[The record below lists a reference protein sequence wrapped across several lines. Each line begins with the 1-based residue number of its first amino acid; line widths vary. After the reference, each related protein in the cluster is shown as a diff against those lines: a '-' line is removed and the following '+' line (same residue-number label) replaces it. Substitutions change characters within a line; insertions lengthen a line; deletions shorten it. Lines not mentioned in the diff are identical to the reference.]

1 MNDDDP
7 GSNSMSRKVNRR
19 AQFSL
24 INHEKYKYN
33 DLCILFM
40 DGMALWRD
48 GNIQIGLTK
57 YPMSRLTKCMVHHK
71 YKKLYRREESFLRI
85 ALRYLIMTSV
95 VSGAL
100 CVGIS
105 LNSRKQSS
113 EHTNIA
119 NKHKIEQF
127 QLRIKNDCYDI
138 NNVR

>member
-7 GSNSMSRKVNRR
+7 GGNSISRKVNRR

-33 DLCILFM
+33 NLCILFM
-40 DGMALWRD
+40 DGMVLWRD

-71 YKKLYRREESFLRI
+71 YKKLYMRGESFLHTVF
-85 ALRYLIMTSV
+85 RYLIMTST

-100 CVGIS
+100 WLGI
-105 LNSRKQSS
+105 LINSKNQQPQ
-113 EHTNIA
+113 HTNIA
-119 NKHKIEQF
+119 NKNKIEQF
-127 QLRIKNDCYDI
+127 QLQTKNFCGDI
-138 NNVR
+138 NNSH

>member
-1 MNDDDP
+1 MTDDDP

-57 YPMSRLTKCMVHHK
+57 YPMSRLTKCMVRHK
-71 YKKLYRREESFLRI
+71 YKKLYRREESFLHTVF
-85 ALRYLIMTSV
+85 RYLIMTST

-100 CVGIS
+100 WLGI
-105 LNSRKQSS
+105 LINSKNQQHR
-113 EHTNIA
+113 HTNIA

-127 QLRIKNDCYDI
+127 QLQIKNFRDGVNDG
-138 NNVR
+138 R

>member
-33 DLCILFM
+33 DLCVLFM

-57 YPMSRLTKCMVHHK
+57 YPMSRLTKCMVDYK
-71 YKKLYRREESFLRI
+71 YKKLYRSEESFLRI
-85 ALRYLIMTSV
+85 ALRYLIMTST

-100 CVGIS
+100 WLGI
-105 LNSRKQSS
+105 LINSKNQQSQ
-113 EHTNIA
+113 HTNIA
-119 NKHKIEQF
+119 NKNKIEQF
-127 QLRIKNDCYDI
+127 QLQIKNFCGDI
-138 NNVR
+138 NNSR